1 VNRRNPVASEL
12 LDVLHVGVLLTDSR
26 GRPLRANAAAQRLLG
41 CQADGSGASE
51 QLVGLAGEAIRTGT
65 TCMQELVLG
74 QTALRVRAVPIE
86 GGALLE
92 LDDVS
97 LPRRTQHAYRDLL
110 AAVGTTLLDRVEPLG
125 LLVDVLASADD
136 PEHATRVFRQFREDA
151 NALAELIGSPAAG
164 QGNRSLAEPDR
175 AGTEPDPARQ
185 EAAPRPFSLAQPIVL
200 FVHPAEGLV
209 EALTL
214 GLSQS
219 GLSVVAAKDVHE
231 GLQTVATVRPDAIVL
246 HCPPGGLA
254 CAEAYGKFRAIS
266 DAPVVLLAG
275 GSERLAAELTDG
287 SAPDVRVLRRPV
299 RFPELVDAL
308 QTVISQADPTSGLGA
323 EVLTVGDVILDERAH
338 AVRVRGELLTLPS
351 KEFELLRVLFAH
363 AGQAIARE
371 RIIELVWGTEFA
383 TGRRNLHTHL
393 KRLRDRI
400 ERDPANPEYLI
411 TIRGFGYRF
420 AAPDHRNELVSPS
433 LGSHGQP
440 SPP

>member
-12 LDVLHVGVLLTDSR
+12 LDVLHMGVLLVDSR

-51 QLVGLAGEAIRTGT
+51 QLVGHAGEAIRTGT

-97 LPRRTQHAYRDLL
+97 LARRTQHAYRDLL
-110 AAVGTTLLDRVEPLG
+110 AAAGTTLLDHVEPLG

-136 PEHATRVFRQFREDA
+136 PEHATRVFRQLREDA
-151 NALAELIGSPAAG
+151 NALVELIGSPTAG
-164 QGNRSLAEPDR
+164 QGNKSLA
-175 AGTEPDPARQ
+175 DPARQ
-185 EAAPRPFSLAQPIVL
+185 GAAPRPFSLAQPIVL
-200 FVHPAEGLV
+200 FVHPTDGLV

-246 HCPPGGLA
+246 HCPPGGLT
-254 CAEAYGKFRAIS
+254 CAEAYSKFRAVT

-371 RIIELVWGTEFA
+371 RIIELIWGTDFA

-393 KRLRDRI
+393 KRLRHRI

-411 TIRGFGYRF
+411 TLRGFGYRF
-420 AAPDHRNELVSPS
+420 AAPDHHNEPVSPS
-433 LGSHGQP
+433 LAGHGQP